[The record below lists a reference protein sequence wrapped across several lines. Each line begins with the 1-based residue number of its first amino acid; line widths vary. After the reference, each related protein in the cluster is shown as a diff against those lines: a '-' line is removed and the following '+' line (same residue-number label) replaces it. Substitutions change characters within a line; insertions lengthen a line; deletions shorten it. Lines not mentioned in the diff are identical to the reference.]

1 MKPLINVED
10 ITDFEGHEHGSFK
23 AKYAVVGEKIG
34 ANQLGYN
41 ITIIPPGKKSCPF
54 HNHHVN
60 EEMFFILEGTG
71 LLRFGEEDYQ
81 LKQNDIIACPVG
93 GRTVAHQIIN
103 NSDDDLKYLALS
115 TNKVYE
121 ICEYPDSD
129 KILSKVGSYES
140 IKLRHIAKASESH
153 DYFKDEE

>member
-41 ITIIPPGKKSCPF
+41 ITIIPPGKKSYPF

-103 NSDDDLKYLALS
+103 NSDDLKYLALS

-121 ICEYPDSD
+121 ICEYPDSN
-129 KILSKVGSYES
+129 KILTKVGSHENL
-140 IKLRHIAKASESH
+140 KLRHIAKESESH